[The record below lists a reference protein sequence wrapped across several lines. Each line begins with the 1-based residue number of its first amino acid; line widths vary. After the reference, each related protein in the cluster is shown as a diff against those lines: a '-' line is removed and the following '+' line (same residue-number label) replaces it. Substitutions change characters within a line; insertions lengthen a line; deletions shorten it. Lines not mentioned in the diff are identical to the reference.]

1 MGIVDV
7 MDIDSSTNSL
17 PSEGG
22 PLWKFLVVVDDTP
35 EFQSALRFASLRAA
49 RVGGGVTM
57 LYVIPPAD
65 FQHWAAVEL
74 LMREE
79 ARQEAEAHLQ
89 LMADRILDFSGIM
102 PEIVI
107 EEGLAPDLILNR
119 INTDRDI
126 HVLVLGASAN
136 GGPGPLVSAFGGP
149 LLQKLSVPLVIVP
162 GNLGDEQID
171 RLA

>member
-1 MGIVDV
+1 MAV
-7 MDIDSSTNSL
+7 MDTGSL
-17 PSEGG
+17 LNRQVEEER
-22 PLWKFLVVVDDTP
+22 LWKFLVVVDDTP
-35 EFQSALRFASLRAA
+35 EFQTALRFASLRAA
-49 RVGGGVTM
+49 KVSGAVAM

-79 ARQEAEAHLQ
+79 ARQAAELHLRN
-89 LMADRILDFSGIM
+89 LADRVMEFSGIM

-107 EEGLAPDLILNR
+107 DEGQAPDLILSR
-119 INTDRDI
+119 IDNDPDV
-126 HVLVLGASAN
+126 HVLVLGASTN

-162 GNLGDEQID
+162 GNLTDEQID
-171 RLA
+171 LLA

>member
-1 MGIVDV
+1 MDT
-7 MDIDSSTNSL
+7 MDIDSRSETL
-17 PSEGG
+17 PPEGG
-22 PLWKFLVVVDDTP
+22 TIWKLLVVVDDTP

-49 RVGGGVTM
+49 KVGGGVSM
-57 LYVIPPAD
+57 LYAIPPAD

-79 ARQEAEAHLQ
+79 ARQEAENHLQ
-89 LMADRILDFSGIM
+89 LLAEKVQDFSGVM
-102 PEIVI
+102 PEIMI
-107 EEGLAPDLILNR
+107 KEGLAPDLILSL
-119 INTDRDI
+119 IGQDKDI
-126 HVLVLGASAN
+126 HVLVLGASTN

-162 GNLGDEQID
+162 GNLSDEQID